1 MSTTSGNTN
10 LVNTGDN
17 TKVIETLPTLAG
29 GYTDSTFIVNKWGY
43 KKNRNTD
50 NYNSFPATQTL
61 LENDE
66 RTNQDIANLRFG
78 TKIDYLQESG
88 TYATNIEFNL
98 VANPLINY
106 MQDLNPALCTTT
118 PMTVVDKRDN
128 KEYTIARL
136 ADGQCWMTSNLNLAG
151 GTALYSDDSDV
162 APANTRASGTPYY
175 TLPNS
180 SSSGFSSDTVA
191 YVYNTG
197 NETTSQAN
205 CTSTQACN
213 SYYSWLA
220 ATAGGKDASGT
231 AVTGNGPDA
240 AYSICPKGWR
250 LPRSGNSSDTS
261 ATSTTGY
268 KKGDFYKLA
277 TAYGANLES
286 SHSQSSAV
294 FYNNAGPGTLPNF
307 LLAGLYVSSTF
318 GYGGTYGYYWSSSS
332 NSSTNAYLL
341 LFNSSDVYSAGYYG
355 RRGGFSVRC
364 ILNDSR
370 TISDIT
376 TMQEINSQIV
386 ANTAEGATATLKDSR
401 DNNTYTVAK
410 IKGNVWLLE
419 NLRLDISDPAVQANL
434 TSATTNA
441 TNTTLGYLK
450 NGGGSSPYPANG
462 VIAKTA
468 SGGSWT
474 NDYANPYIATQ
485 YKNTPQP
492 ASGSSPAGKIG
503 IYYNFCAASAGSYCY
518 ASGAGTGDASQDIC
532 PAGWRMPTG
541 GASGEYQALFTAY
554 SSNVANFQAA
564 LSTPLSGNFLSGTAH
579 DQGTY
584 GDFWSSTRVDGN
596 YMYVLFVDSSRVG
609 PRSYNNRDYGFSV
622 RCIAK

>member
-10 LVNTGDN
+10 LVNTEDN

-29 GYTDSTFIVNKWGY
+29 GYTDSTFIANKWGY

-66 RTNQDIANLRFG
+66 RTNEDIASLRFG

-98 VANPLINY
+98 VANPLVDY
-106 MQDLNPALCTTT
+106 MQNLNPALCTTT

-136 ADGQCWMTSNLNLAG
+136 KDGQCWMTSNLNLAG
-151 GTALYSDDSDV
+151 GTTLNASDSDV
-162 APANTRASGTPYY
+162 PTDNYF
-175 TLPNS
+175 TLPAS
-180 SSSGFSSDTVA
+180 SATGFDDDTKA

-197 NETTSQAN
+197 NETTSQAD

-220 ATAGGKDASGT
+220 ATAGGKDASGN
-231 AVTGNGPDA
+231 AVTGNGPDT
-240 AYSICPKGWR
+240 AYSVCPKNWR
-250 LPRSGNSSDTS
+250 LPKSGNQSDTS

-286 SHSQSSAV
+286 SYYQNTTA
-294 FYNNAGPGTLPNF
+294 FNTNAGPGTLPNF
-307 LLAGLYVSSTF
+307 LLAGYYLSSSF
-318 GYGGTYGYYWSSSS
+318 YNGGTRGYYWSSSS
-332 NSSTNAYLL
+332 YSSTNAYDLY
-341 LFNSSDVYSAGYYG
+341 FYSSYVYSASRDT
-355 RRGGFSVRC
+355 RRYGFSVRC

-386 ANTAEGATATLKDSR
+386 ANTAEGATTTLKDSR
-401 DNNTYTVAK
+401 DGQDYTIAK
-410 IKGNVWLLE
+410 INGNVWMTR
-419 NLRLDISDPAVQANL
+419 NLAIGCDGTGSAYGSTITSKTL
-434 TSATTNA
+434 TSSDSNISAATWSTPTSSLKLGDSKTTPRMECSSVYGAWYNLPAA
-441 TNTTLGYLK
+441 T
-450 NGGGSSPYPANG
+450 
-462 VIAKTA
+462 
-468 SGGSWT
+468 
-474 NDYANPYIATQ
+474 
-485 YKNTPQP
+485 
-492 ASGSSPAGKIG
+492 
-503 IYYNFCAASAGSYCY
+503 
-518 ASGAGTGDASQDIC
+518 AGTIVGTSTPNNSTYDIC
-532 PAGWRMPTG
+532 PSGWRIQSNAEGTGIISYSNMFNAVTG
-541 GASGEYQALFTAY
+541 GRYYGGR
-554 SSNVANFQAA
+554 NDANQ
-564 LSTPLSGNFLSGTAH
+564 
-579 DQGTY
+579 Y
-584 GDFWSSTRVDGN
+584 GYWWSSTAYNATIR
-596 YMYVLFVDSSRVG
+596 YVLAYG
-609 PRSYNNRDYGFSV
+609 YNGTNLTTDTYNIPIDFGAYV